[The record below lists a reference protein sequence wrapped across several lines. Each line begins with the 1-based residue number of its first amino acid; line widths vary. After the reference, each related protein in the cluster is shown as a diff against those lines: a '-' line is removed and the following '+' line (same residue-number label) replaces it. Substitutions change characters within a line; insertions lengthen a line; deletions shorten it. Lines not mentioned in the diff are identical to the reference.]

1 MDKTFEMEQ
10 LRETLVEIKT
20 KQESSMESL
29 AIYLEK
35 TQTQEVE
42 LKTIENNIRTI
53 FKRID
58 ELHLNEKENRAE
70 LTRLIGDKYSEIF
83 KLAAVMSGVISIFI
97 SVLAIIL
104 K

>member
-1 MDKTFEMEQ
+1 MDKTFGME

-70 LTRLIGDKYSEIF
+70 LTRLIEDKYSEIF

>member
-1 MDKTFEMEQ
+1 MGKTFGME

-58 ELHLNEKENRAE
+58 ELRLNEKENRAE
-70 LTRLIGDKYSEIF
+70 LTRLIEDKYSEIF

>member
-1 MDKTFEMEQ
+1 MDKTFEME

-70 LTRLIGDKYSEIF
+70 LIRLIEDKYSEIF

>member
-1 MDKTFEMEQ
+1 MDKTFERE

-20 KQESSMESL
+20 KQESSTESL

-58 ELHLNEKENRAE
+58 ELRLNEKENRAE
-70 LTRLIGDKYSEIF
+70 LTRLIEDKYSEIF

>member
-1 MDKTFEMEQ
+1 MDKTFEME

-42 LKTIENNIRTI
+42 LKTIENNIRTV
-53 FKRID
+53 FKHID

-70 LTRLIGDKYSEIF
+70 LTRLIEDKYSEIF

>member
-1 MDKTFEMEQ
+1 MDKTFEME

-29 AIYLEK
+29 DIYLEK

-58 ELHLNEKENRAE
+58 ELSLNEKENRAE
-70 LTRLIGDKYSEIF
+70 LTRLIEDKYSEIF

>member
-1 MDKTFEMEQ
+1 MDKTFEME
-10 LRETLVEIKT
+10 LRETLVEITT

-58 ELHLNEKENRAE
+58 ELRLNEKENRAE
-70 LTRLIGDKYSEIF
+70 LTRLIEDKYSEIF

>member
-1 MDKTFEMEQ
+1 MDKTFEME

-58 ELHLNEKENRAE
+58 EFSLNEKENRAE
-70 LTRLIGDKYSEIF
+70 LTRLIEDKYSEIF

>member
-1 MDKTFEMEQ
+1 MDKTFGTE

-58 ELHLNEKENRAE
+58 ELRLNEKENRAE
-70 LTRLIGDKYSEIF
+70 LTRLIEDKYSEIF

>member
-1 MDKTFEMEQ
+1 MDKTFEME

-35 TQTQEVE
+35 TQTQEVK

-70 LTRLIGDKYSEIF
+70 LTRLIEDKYSEIF

>member
-1 MDKTFEMEQ
+1 MDKTFEME

-58 ELHLNEKENRAE
+58 ELRLNEK
-70 LTRLIGDKYSEIF
+70 
-83 KLAAVMSGVISIFI
+83 
-97 SVLAIIL
+97 
-104 K
+104 

>member
-1 MDKTFEMEQ
+1 MDKTFEME

-70 LTRLIGDKYSEIF
+70 LARLIEDKYSEIF

>member
-1 MDKTFEMEQ
+1 MDKTFEME

-29 AIYLEK
+29 AFYLEK

-42 LKTIENNIRTI
+42 LKTIENNIRTL

-58 ELHLNEKENRAE
+58 ELRLNEKENRAE
-70 LTRLIGDKYSEIF
+70 LTRLIEDKYSEIF

>member
-1 MDKTFEMEQ
+1 MDKTFEME

-20 KQESSMESL
+20 KQESSTESL

-58 ELHLNEKENRAE
+58 ELSLNEKENRAE
-70 LTRLIGDKYSEIF
+70 LTRLIEDKYSEIF

>member
-1 MDKTFEMEQ
+1 MDKTFEME
-10 LRETLVEIKT
+10 LREALVEIKT
-20 KQESSMESL
+20 KQESSTESL

-58 ELHLNEKENRAE
+58 ELHLNEKESRAE
-70 LTRLIGDKYSEIF
+70 LTRLIEDKYSEIF

>member
-1 MDKTFEMEQ
+1 MDKTFVME

-58 ELHLNEKENRAE
+58 ELSLNEKENRAE
-70 LTRLIGDKYSEIF
+70 LTRLIEDKYSEIF

>member
-1 MDKTFEMEQ
+1 MDKTFEME

-42 LKTIENNIRTI
+42 LKTIENNIRTV

-58 ELHLNEKENRAE
+58 ELRLNEKENKAE
-70 LTRLIGDKYSEIF
+70 LTRLIEDKYSEIF

>member
-1 MDKTFEMEQ
+1 MDKTFEME

-35 TQTQEVE
+35 TQTQEVD

-58 ELHLNEKENRAE
+58 ELRLNEKENRAE
-70 LTRLIGDKYSEIF
+70 LTRLIEDKYSEIF

>member
-1 MDKTFEMEQ
+1 MDKTFETE

-70 LTRLIGDKYSEIF
+70 LTRLIEDKYSEIF

>member
-1 MDKTFEMEQ
+1 MDKTFEME
-10 LRETLVEIKT
+10 LSETLVEIKT

-70 LTRLIGDKYSEIF
+70 LTRLIEDKYSEIF

>member
-1 MDKTFEMEQ
+1 MDKTFEME

-35 TQTQEVE
+35 TQTQEVK

-58 ELHLNEKENRAE
+58 ELHLNEKETRAE
-70 LTRLIGDKYSEIF
+70 LTRLIEDKYSEIF

>member
-1 MDKTFEMEQ
+1 MDKTFEME

-20 KQESSMESL
+20 KQESSTESL

-53 FKRID
+53 FKHID

-70 LTRLIGDKYSEIF
+70 LTRLIEDKYSEIF

>member
-1 MDKTFEMEQ
+1 MDKTFEME
-10 LRETLVEIKT
+10 LRETLVEIQT

-70 LTRLIGDKYSEIF
+70 LTRLIEDKYSEIF

>member
-1 MDKTFEMEQ
+1 MDKTFEME

-29 AIYLEK
+29 ASYLEK

-70 LTRLIGDKYSEIF
+70 LTRLIEDKYSEIF

>member
-1 MDKTFEMEQ
+1 MDKTFEME

-53 FKRID
+53 FKHID

-70 LTRLIGDKYSEIF
+70 LTRLIEDKYSEIF

>member
-1 MDKTFEMEQ
+1 VDKTFEME

-42 LKTIENNIRTI
+42 LKTIENNLRTI

-70 LTRLIGDKYSEIF
+70 LTRLIEDKYSEIF

>member
-1 MDKTFEMEQ
+1 MDKTFEME

-20 KQESSMESL
+20 KQESSMETL

-70 LTRLIGDKYSEIF
+70 LTRLIEDKYSEIF

>member
-1 MDKTFEMEQ
+1 MDKTFEME

-20 KQESSMESL
+20 KQESSMETL

-58 ELHLNEKENRAE
+58 ELSLNEKENRAE
-70 LTRLIGDKYSEIF
+70 LTRLIEDKYSEIF

>member
-1 MDKTFEMEQ
+1 MDKTFEME

-58 ELHLNEKENRAE
+58 ELRLNEKENRAE
-70 LTRLIGDKYSEIF
+70 LTRLIEDKYSEIF

>member
-1 MDKTFEMEQ
+1 MDKTFEME

-35 TQTQEVE
+35 TQTQEVD

-70 LTRLIGDKYSEIF
+70 LTRLIEDKYSEIF